1 MASEVDN
8 GMLEPLSAYHTKYKD
23 EFKANAEELFEE
35 LTKKSG
41 IDVEANRDTVKKIKK
56 LDKDIE
62 LSEKQKRKLQRIRNF
77 LILVTVLFIIGS
89 IISYVLKDSL
99 GDYYVA
105 VFSTL
110 VGFSC
115 VFAILTLLLHCMY
128 FSKRIKGLQDLLN
141 ELRAKRDG
149 LIKLAYEQMAALNAL
164 FDWNIPAHLIEKTV
178 KIIDMDQYFDARKAA
193 YLQKKYGY
201 EASDQD
207 SSTVYVQSGNI
218 LGNPFLLCRD
228 YRMRMINKTYEGS
241 ITIHWTTTV
250 KTQNGYSTQHHTQT
264 LRAYVTAPAPSY
276 NYVSYLVY
284 GNDAAPKLVF
294 SRGPSGM
301 TGKTDKEVKKFVK
314 NRSKELVKKAEKA
327 LVKGGTYQ
335 TFGNPEFEAIFGGT
349 DRNNELEYRLL
360 FTPLA
365 QKNLLNLIR
374 NGKPYGDDF
383 SFRKNHCL
391 NFIQTRHGQSF
402 NYFTN
407 PTIFVNYDYDA
418 CKEFFIKYNCQYFE
432 SFYFEMAPLMCV
444 PLYQQHKSIEYL
456 YEEEID
462 ANFADFEY
470 EQMAN
475 SFNVNELK
483 HPESITGNIFKTR
496 REKTIGNS
504 DKVIVT
510 AHSFRGEPRV
520 TYVNKRGG
528 DGKIHTIPV
537 HWIEYFPVEQE
548 TEMLVSKAETTRF
561 QYNIKARTNEFLDSI
576 KNIAKSN
583 SYHFERCVF
592 ATLLLSDCPDSSI
605 ESFNGVLQQGT
616 SSVQTLDEMLKSL
629 DSELLQSKVI
639 AATQNVG
646 DEINK
651 EDIKGEAK
659 EVSEEE
665 ANVVDEEEA
674 NKLNAEQNK
683 DELADPTDEELE
695 NPKEESDSS
704 DETAD
709 VESND
714 EESNE
719 SDDSEE
725 DSLEKTN
732 SDEESTDKPQDE
744 ENN

>member
-8 GMLEPLSAYHTKYKD
+8 GMLEPHSAYHSRYKD
-23 EFKANAEELFEE
+23 EFKANTEELFEE
-35 LTKKSG
+35 LTRKSG
-41 IDVEANRDTVKKIKK
+41 VDVEANRDTVKKIKK

-62 LSEKQKRKLQRIRNF
+62 LSEKQKRKLQKIRNF
-77 LILVTVLFIIGS
+77 LITIS
-89 IISYVLKDSL
+89 IIFIVATILVGVVLKKPE
-99 GDYYVA
+99 DYYKVI
-105 VFSTL
+105 
-110 VGFSC
+110 GFGILLP
-115 VFAILTLLLHCMY
+115 FAIFFTFITILLHFMF

-141 ELRAKRDG
+141 SLRSKRDA

-201 EASDQD
+201 EANDEN

-250 KTQNGYSTQHHTQT
+250 KTSNGYSTQHHTQT

-284 GNDAAPKLVF
+284 GNDAAPKLTF

-314 NRSKELVKKAEKA
+314 RRSKELVKKAEKSI
-327 LVKGGTYQ
+327 VKGGTYQ
-335 TFGNPEFEAIFGGT
+335 TFGNEEFEAIFGGT
-349 DRNNELEYRLL
+349 DRNNELEFRLL

-383 SFRKNHCL
+383 SFRKYHCL
-391 NFIQTRHGQSF
+391 NFIQTRHGQNF

-418 CKEFFIKYNCQYFE
+418 CREFFISYNCKYFE

-456 YEEEID
+456 YDEEID

-528 DGKIHTIPV
+528 DGHMHTIPV

-548 TEMLVSKAETTRF
+548 TEMLVSKAETTRY
-561 QYNIKARTNEFLDSI
+561 QYNIKSRTDSFINSI

-592 ATLLLSDCPDSSI
+592 ATLLLADTPDTYI
-605 ESFNGVLQQGT
+605 EGFNSVLQEGT
-616 SSVQTLDEMLKSL
+616 TSVQTLDEMLKSL
-629 DSELLQSKVI
+629 DSELLQSQVI
-639 AATQNVG
+639 AATQVVG
-646 DEINK
+646 DNVNK
-651 EDIKGEAK
+651 EDVKGEVK

-665 ANVVDEEEA
+665 ANVVSEEEA
-674 NKLNAEQNK
+674 NKIKEDEAK
-683 DELADPTDEELE
+683 DELADPDDVDSDDDES
-695 NPKEESDSS
+695 K
-704 DETAD
+704 
-709 VESND
+709 D
-714 EESNE
+714 EESK
-719 SDDSEE
+719 DDSKNETDNQEE
-725 DSLEKTN
+725 VKEN
-732 SDEESTDKPQDE
+732 SNEEEIVNDESSNENPQDE